1 MCLFG
6 TGRMVPSP
14 TELGQRVPLTRK
26 GGRDSV
32 TEART
37 ATRARRGTLRMLQ
50 PPRLRLG
57 LSSGALYPTPTEDVP
72 EAAARAGLF
81 DLEIMLQTPGEYGV
95 SFVRELSARCRDA
108 GSRVHAVHLWQEL
121 HPLLS
126 PYARRAREGRTLFA
140 RAVDGAAH
148 LGAKVIVWHGPKR
161 TEMRSPAAGPHFVD
175 AAAELGGACA
185 AAGLRLAVEN
195 VSWCALATVR
205 DVLAF
210 SASIKEFD
218 PRGERVGFAFDPFQA
233 AEAGANPF
241 MVLAAM
247 GERVFDV
254 HLSDRREVEPE
265 TRHLSPGEGDLPW
278 PALLR
283 AISGSYSGP
292 LMLEGVVGDDFTR
305 IDATRRLLDP
315 VLREILEESRTPCDG
330 RPPAGLLEGIRLFN
344 DGEFYACHEAIEH
357 EWHAETRPIRR
368 LYQGVLQIGVGFLHL
383 QRGNHTGA
391 LLLLTDGIDKTVEF
405 APVCL
410 GIDTGR
416 LAAESQAAL
425 DHLRE
430 LGPERLSEFDFAT
443 VPRIQFVTNDV
454 APGSDSEAGG
464 P

>member
-1 MCLFG
+1 MSN
-6 TGRMVPSP
+6 T
-14 TELGQRVPLTRK
+14 
-26 GGRDSV
+26 
-32 TEART
+32 RT
-37 ATRARRGTLRMLQ
+37 ATRGGRRGSLRVLQ

-57 LSSGALYPTPTEDVP
+57 LSTGALYPTPTEDVP
-72 EAAARAGLF
+72 DAAARVGLF
-81 DLEIMLQTPGEYGV
+81 DLEIMLQTPGEYGAG
-95 SFVRELSARCRDA
+95 FIRELSARCRNV
-108 GSRVHAVHLWQEL
+108 GSRVHAVHLWQQL

-140 RAVDGAAH
+140 RAIDGAVE
-148 LGAKVIVWHGPKR
+148 LGAKVIVWHGPKQNDMR
-161 TEMRSPAAGPHFVD
+161 TPAAYPHFID
-175 AAAELGGACA
+175 AAADRGAACA
-185 AAGLRLAVEN
+185 AAGLRLAMEN

-210 SASIKEFD
+210 SASISELD

-233 AEAGANPF
+233 EEAGANPF
-241 MVLAAM
+241 MILSAM
-247 GERVFDV
+247 EDRVFDV
-254 HLSDRREVEPE
+254 HLSDRREANPE

-283 AISGSYSGP
+283 AISGVYSGP
-292 LMLEGVVGDDFTR
+292 LMLEGVVGEDLAR

-315 VLREILEESRTPCDG
+315 MLRDILQESRTPCEATL
-330 RPPAGLLEGIRLFN
+330 PAGLLEGIRLFN
-344 DGEFYACHEAIEH
+344 EGEYYECHDAIEH

-368 LYQGVLQIGVGFLHL
+368 LYQGILQIGVGLLHA

-391 LLLLTDGIDKTVEF
+391 LLLLADGIDKTLEF

-425 DHLRE
+425 DRLRE
-430 LGPERLSEFDFAT
+430 LGPERLGEFDAAGAPRVRF
-443 VPRIQFVTNDV
+443 VPRD
-454 APGSDSEAGG
+454 APSGANCDTDG